1 MKRNISI
8 NISGIIFHVE
18 EDGYDSLKN
27 YLESITRYFSHY
39 EDSKEIVDDIES
51 RIAEIFLTKLG
62 PSKQVITQYD
72 VEAVIA
78 TMGNVED
85 FAAEEMLEEDTYQY
99 QQQRTSQTVDPDP
112 ESRRKL
118 FRDTRRKVLG
128 GVAAGI
134 AYYFR
139 TDPLWVRIFI
149 LLALFADIF
158 ITVGALSTITIIA
171 YVVCWIVVPGREDLV
186 PDEKLKK
193 LFRDPDDKV
202 LGGVC
207 GGIAAY
213 FGVDATIVRLVFV
226 VAIFFGGVS
235 IIVYPILWIITPLAV
250 TLTDK
255 MQMKGEPVTLSNIES
270 SIKKN
275 FRVSEEGEESTML
288 KAVLFPFRLL
298 GAIFSN
304 LGRAIG
310 PLLIFLGEAARVL
323 AGLLLAFIGGT
334 LLIALISVAGVLLGT
349 TNNSYEFAVND
360 IELNI
365 PWEVLENSVPTAGII
380 FLLIALIIPALLI
393 VLSGISIA
401 IKRWVINAPVGWSAL
416 GVWFVA
422 LIGASVTL
430 LPIAN
435 DFQTEARY
443 TATETLPV
451 TGQTAILTL
460 SELPE
465 YDKPLPQLTLQGY
478 EDSVYTLRKT
488 FEARGGNRQRALVHA
503 REISYPVTV
512 RDSTIVFPPVFSFQE
527 GAPYRKQ
534 ELDMT
539 LYVPY
544 GQPFM
549 MDRNLAEIL
558 GKSTLYRNDLSTRDL
573 QDNTFMFSRAGLTCL
588 TCGQRVNMDNAF
600 KDDPRVMG
608 EKTNLADL
616 RDFTALEVSGP
627 FVLEVLPSDTFAVSL
642 QGNES
647 QQRNVRA
654 KVVGETLSI
663 SYRGTLEQNEALK
676 VTIAAPAIEK
686 VTLGGTV
693 RADLDALKATNLVL
707 DLSGAAQAKA
717 EGGTAETQVVMSG
730 TSRLQLSGQSQLL
743 KADLSGAS
751 QLEGLGLE
759 AQKGLLELSGA
770 AEAKVN
776 AQETLSTTINGAA
789 SVVYQGSPAVDV
801 NRSGKDKIR
810 QVAD

>member
-51 RIAEIFLTKLG
+51 RIAEIFLTKLSS
-62 PSKQVITQYD
+62 SKQVITQYD

-99 QQQRTSQTVDPDP
+99 QQQRTSHTADPDP

-149 LLALFADIF
+149 LLALFADVF

-171 YVVCWIVVPGREDLV
+171 YVVCWIVVPGREDMV

-226 VAIFFGGVS
+226 AAIFFGGAS
-235 IIVYPILWIITPLAV
+235 IIVYPILWIITPLAI

-304 LGRAIG
+304 LGQAVG

-334 LLIALISVAGVLLGT
+334 FLIALISIAGVLLGT
-349 TNNSYEFAVND
+349 TNSYEFAFND
-360 IELNI
+360 IQLNI
-365 PWEVLENSVPTAGII
+365 PWEVLENSVPTAGIV
-380 FLLIALIIPALLI
+380 FLLIVLIIPALLM

-416 GVWFVA
+416 GVWFIA

-451 TGQTAILTL
+451 TGKTAILML

-465 YDKPLPQLTLQGY
+465 YDEPLPELTLQGY

-488 FEARGGNRQRALVHA
+488 FEARGRNHQRALAHA
-503 REISYPVTV
+503 REIEYPVTV
-512 RDSTIVFPPVFSFQE
+512 RDSTVEFPPMFSFQE
-527 GAPYRKQ
+527 NAPYRKQ

-549 MDRNLAEIL
+549 MDRNLAKIL
-558 GKSTLYRNDLSTRDL
+558 RKSTLYRHDLSTRDL
-573 QDNTFMFSRAGLTCL
+573 QDNTFMFSRAGLACV
-588 TCGQRVNMDNAF
+588 TCGQRVNMDDAF

-608 EKTNLADL
+608 EKTNLSDL
-616 RDFTALEVSGP
+616 QNFTALEITGP
-627 FVLEVLPSDTFAVSL
+627 FALEVLPSDTFAVSL
-642 QGNES
+642 QGSEA

-654 KVVGETLSI
+654 KVVGSTLSL
-663 SYRGTLEQNEALK
+663 SYRGTLDQDETIKA
-676 VTIAAPAIEK
+676 TIAAPAIER
-686 VTLGGTV
+686 VILGGTV
-693 RADLDALKATNLVL
+693 RANLNSLKATDLLL
-707 DLSGAAQAKA
+707 DLSGASQAQAK
-717 EGGTAETQVVMSG
+717 GGTAETQVVMSG

-751 QLEGLGLE
+751 QLEGLDLE
-759 AQKGLLELSGA
+759 VQKGLLELSGA

-776 AQETLSTTINGAA
+776 TQETLSTTINGAA
-789 SVVYQGSPAVDV
+789 SVVYRGNPAVDV
-801 NRSGKDKIR
+801 NRLGKDKIR
-810 QVAD
+810 QAAD

>member
-51 RIAEIFLTKLG
+51 RIAEIFLTKLSS
-62 PSKQVITQYD
+62 SKQVITQYD

-99 QQQRTSQTVDPDP
+99 QQQRTSHTADPDP

-149 LLALFADIF
+149 LLALFADVF

-171 YVVCWIVVPGREDLV
+171 YVVCWIVVPGRENLV

-323 AGLLLAFIGGT
+323 GGLLLAFIGGT
-334 LLIALISVAGVLLGT
+334 LLIALISVAGVLLGAT
-349 TNNSYEFAVND
+349 NSYNFAVND
-360 IELNI
+360 IQVNI

-380 FLLIALIIPALLI
+380 FLLIVLIVPALLI
-393 VLSGISIA
+393 ALSGISIA
-401 IKRWVINAPVGWSAL
+401 IKRWVISAPVGWSAL

-451 TGQTAILTL
+451 TGKTAILTL
-460 SELPE
+460 SEQPE
-465 YDKPLPQLTLQGY
+465 YEEPLPQLTLQGY

-488 FEARGGNRQRALVHA
+488 FEARGGNRQRALAHA
-503 REISYPVTV
+503 QKINYPVTV

-549 MDRNLAEIL
+549 IDRNLATIL
-558 GKSTLYRNDLSTRDL
+558 RKSTLYRNDLSARDL
-573 QDNTFMFSRAGLTCL
+573 QDNTFMFTRTGLACI
-588 TCGQRVNMDNAF
+588 TCGQRINMDDAF
-600 KDDPRVMG
+600 SDDARLMG

-616 RDFTALEVSGP
+616 RDFTALKVTGP

-642 QGNES
+642 QGDES

-654 KVVGETLSI
+654 KVVGETLSL
-663 SYRGTLEQNEALK
+663 SYQDTPDRNEALK

-686 VTLGGTV
+686 VMLGGTV
-693 RADLDALKATNLVL
+693 RADLRALKATNLVL
-707 DLSGAAQAKA
+707 DLSGASQAEA
-717 EGGTAETQVVMSG
+717 EGGTAEIQVIMSG
-730 TSRLQLSGQSQLL
+730 TSHLQLSGQSQLL
-743 KADLSGAS
+743 KANLSGAS

-776 AQETLSTTINGAA
+776 ARETLSTTINGAA
-789 SVVYQGSPAVDV
+789 SVVYQGNPAVDV

-810 QVAD
+810 RAAD